1 MKNILLFEP
10 DKETATLFCG
20 WLNDVGCSVSST
32 DSLEKIPFLLAEKK
46 FNIVIVDIYSSED
59 ADLFLKLCP
68 KLKSDPRFSGL
79 PITVITYQKEIEKIA
94 RFIEGGVENFMLK
107 PFDADSFLVRMDT
120 ILDEHK
126 LALKGKKALDLNY
139 ITYLIELGSQS
150 EREGFFVLAP
160 VIFNKLIIE
169 KINKILGEPIIVQI
183 IKRVNEMI
191 GEDYEFMKSV
201 EFSGKGLSMDD
212 VNKVSSDISVKKLA
226 LAFRDYVYGFLH
238 LVGLLTSDVLME
250 QGKEEALGF
259 KMAESES
266 YLDEINR
273 Y

>member
-20 WLNDVGCSVSST
+20 WLNDVGCPVSST
-32 DSLEKIPFLLAEKK
+32 DSLEKIPLLLAEKK
-46 FNIVIVDIYSSED
+46 FDIVIVDIYSSKD
-59 ADLFLKLCP
+59 ADFFLKLCP

-94 RFIEGGVENFMLK
+94 RFLEGGVENFMLK
-107 PFDADSFLVRMDT
+107 PFDADSFLARLDT

-126 LALKGKKALDLNY
+126 LKLKGKKALDLSY
-139 ITYLIELGSQS
+139 INYLIELGSQS

-169 KINKILGEPIIVQI
+169 KINKVLGEPIIVQI

-201 EFSGKGLSMDD
+201 EFSGKGLSLDGMD
-212 VNKVSSDISVKKLA
+212 KASRDIPVEKLTKP
-226 LAFRDYVYGFLH
+226 FRDYVYGFLH
-238 LVGLLTSDVLME
+238 LVRSLTSDILME
-250 QGKEEALGF
+250 RGGL
-259 KMAESES
+259 SRDS
-266 YLDEINR
+266 
-273 Y
+273 